1 VTYPLLPGQIGYAIR
16 TRCAPSRPRGRP
28 KHLSNA
34 ALDDWAGLK
43 VVNPLTKLGD
53 PAQRPR
59 HSPRTGES
67 YPQYILVVDSL
78 RGDIPLGQAVEEFL
92 DWQALDKARSP
103 NTVRAYKQDLSNFVA
118 YCADVD
124 TTTLAQV
131 DRELLRAFQSDLARG
146 PGRTSPLSAPTR
158 HRRLVALRSFLKFCA
173 REQWSPGDLGVTIDL
188 PQLPRRLP
196 KPLAPDEL
204 TRMTAPAGDVDLDE
218 AGRRDRAL
226 VAFLISTGARISEAL
241 ALDRADWNTTRVIVR
256 GKGDVERT
264 VVITDRARTEINTYL
279 DARTD
284 PGPALFVSY
293 SPGRPGRPLSVRG
306 AEAICTRLG
315 AANQITK
322 LHPHRFRHTAGTIVQ
337 DELGDP
343 LVTADY
349 LGHHGLGSVAGYAE
363 VSSRRREE
371 ATDALQRRGI

>member
-1 VTYPLLPGQIGYAIR
+1 MTE
-16 TRCAPSRPRGRP
+16 T
-28 KHLSNA
+28 
-34 ALDDWAGLK
+34 LDG
-43 VVNPLTKLGD
+43 G
-53 PAQRPR
+53 
-59 HSPRTGES
+59 
-67 YPQYILVVDSL
+67 
-78 RGDIPLGQAVEEFL
+78 IPLVQAVEEYL

-103 NTVRAYKQDLSNFVA
+103 NTVRAYKQDLGMFVGYA
-118 YCADVD
+118 AGLDV
-124 TTTLAQV
+124 TVLGQV

-146 PGRTSPLSAPTR
+146 PGRTAPLSASTR

-188 PQLPRRLP
+188 PKLPRRLP
-196 KPLAPDEL
+196 KPLAADEL
-204 TRMTAPAGDVDLDE
+204 ARVTADVADGVELDD

-241 ALDRADWNTTRVIVR
+241 GLDRADWNSSRVIVR

-264 VVITDRARTEINTYL
+264 VVITDRARTEIDRYL

-284 PGPALFVSY
+284 PGAALFVSY
-293 SPGRPGRPLSVRG
+293 SPGQPGRRLSVRG
-306 AEAICTRLG
+306 AEAICARLG
-315 AANQITK
+315 AKNNVTK

-349 LGHHGLGSVAGYAE
+349 LGHHGLGSVSGYAE
-363 VSSRRREE
+363 VSSRRRQE
-371 ATDALQRRGI
+371 ASEALKRRGL

>member
-1 VTYPLLPGQIGYAIR
+1 MTDTLGGQVPLA
-16 TRCAPSRPRGRP
+16 
-28 KHLSNA
+28 
-34 ALDDWAGLK
+34 
-43 VVNPLTKLGD
+43 
-53 PAQRPR
+53 
-59 HSPRTGES
+59 
-67 YPQYILVVDSL
+67 
-78 RGDIPLGQAVEEFL
+78 QAVEEYL

-103 NTVRAYKQDLSNFVA
+103 NTVRAYKQDLGMFVA
-118 YCADVD
+118 YCARLDVSA
-124 TTTLAQV
+124 LAQI

-146 PGRTSPLSAPTR
+146 PGRTAPLSASTR

-196 KPLAPDEL
+196 KPLAADEL
-204 TRMTAPAGDVDLDE
+204 ARVTADVGDLELDD

-241 ALDRADWNTTRVIVR
+241 GLDRADWNPSRVIVR

-264 VVITDRARTEINTYL
+264 VVITDRARSEINRYL

-284 PGPALFVSY
+284 PGVALFVSY
-293 SPGRPGRPLSVRG
+293 SPGQPGRRLSVRG

-315 AANQITK
+315 AKNKIAK

-363 VSSRRREE
+363 VSSRRRQE
-371 ATDALQRRGI
+371 ASDALERRGL